1 MKNLRKIREEIK
13 ILIESPIE
21 SPNKVIIINIYIYIY
36 IISQTIRNS

>member
-21 SPNKVIIINIYIYIY
+21 SPNKVIILYIYIY